1 MNVERGWLNNREQ
14 NAGIPR
20 LDSTDYYFI
29 IVERSKE
36 SFSTSMHG
44 KEKKDIDIHVSTM
57 TRPNL

>member
-36 SFSTSMHG
+36 SFSTSMG
-44 KEKKDIDIHVSTM
+44 KKRKI
-57 TRPNL
+57 